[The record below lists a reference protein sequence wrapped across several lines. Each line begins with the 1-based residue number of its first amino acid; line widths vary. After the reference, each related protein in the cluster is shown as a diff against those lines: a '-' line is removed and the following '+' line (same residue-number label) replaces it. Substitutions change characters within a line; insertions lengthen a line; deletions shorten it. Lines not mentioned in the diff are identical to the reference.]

1 MVISR
6 FNIFYVEANLH
17 ENSIACESFPASFM
31 YLVCSYSPVLIH
43 EVLDLT
49 CVFYLSFLLNS
60 DYF

>member
-17 ENSIACESFPASFM
+17 DACESFPASFM

-60 DYF
+60 DCF